1 MTKIRFI
8 AILSLVAL
16 LLSACNFP
24 GSGAAEP
31 TPLSQDAVY
40 TAAAQTL
47 AVQLTQNAVAAPTSG
62 ETPAAPPQESPLPP
76 SDTPAPTDTA
86 TPESTATETLT
97 PTAAVPIISAST
109 ATNCRRGPSVLYAP
123 PIGVLNV
130 NQTSEVH
137 GRNADGTW
145 WYIQNPANPSTF
157 CWVWGETT
165 SVQGSTTALP
175 VITPP
180 PLPPT
185 ATSTATPGASF
196 DADFETVHD
205 CGGVPTAIFKIDNEG
220 GDLESLR
227 LKIDDVTSS
236 TTLFGPS
243 ASDAPFMGARSEC
256 PPGGDT
262 LHGGDVLYIG
272 GAIGS
277 GNSGHTAR
285 ATIRLCTEDDLDGV
299 CRDRTVE
306 FTIP

>member
-1 MTKIRFI
+1 MPKIRI
-8 AILSLVAL
+8 TAILMLAALVL
-16 LLSACNFP
+16 GACNFP
-24 GSGAAEP
+24 ATGVAEP
-31 TPLSQDAVY
+31 TQLSQDAIY
-40 TAAAQTL
+40 TLAAQTL
-47 AVQLTQNAVAAPTSG
+47 SVQLTQNAVGRPVES
-62 ETPAAPPQESPLPP
+62 ETPTAPPPESPLPATP
-76 SDTPAPTDTA
+76 SPAPTDTP
-86 TPESTATETLT
+86 TPESTPTETLT

-123 PIGVLNV
+123 PIGVLKV
-130 NQTSEVH
+130 DQTSEVH
-137 GRNADGTW
+137 GRNAEGTW
-145 WYIQNPANPSTF
+145 WYIQNPSNPSTF

-165 SVQGSTTALP
+165 SVQGSTSALP

-185 ATSTATPGASF
+185 PTPTATPGANFS
-196 DADFETVHD
+196 AAYETVHD
-205 CGGVPTAIFKIDNEG
+205 CGGVPTAIFRITNDG
-220 GDLESLR
+220 GDLESLNLR
-227 LKIDDVTSS
+227 IDDITAA
-236 TTLFGPS
+236 TTLYGPS

-262 LHGGDVLYIG
+262 LPAGDTLYVG

-285 ATIRLCTEDDLDGV
+285 ATIRLCSEDDLDGA